1 MKTLLQ
7 QTKEEAISVFRS
19 RKTLS
24 LKDLSGI
31 VKKSNGTI
39 YRYLKQWKTYTS
51 YNFNG
56 SYYTLPDTPI
66 FDENGLWVYND
77 IRFSR
82 NGNLKAT
89 IQYLIDNSSAGM
101 TLNQLEEVLGNS
113 IYSVLPKMVVAKL
126 ISREKHS
133 AVYVYFSI
141 NQELRE
147 PQTER
152 LIKKRFSL
160 IPAISCE
167 TAIKILVFRI
177 QYPNLDFNK
186 FVRKLHKQ
194 GVKSDASQIQAFFE
208 FHGVEKKTKVS
219 S

>member
-177 QYPNLDFNK
+177 QYPKLDFNK
-186 FVRKLHKQ
+186 FVSKLHKQ

-208 FHGVEKKTKVS
+208 FHGIEKKTKVS
-219 S
+219 P